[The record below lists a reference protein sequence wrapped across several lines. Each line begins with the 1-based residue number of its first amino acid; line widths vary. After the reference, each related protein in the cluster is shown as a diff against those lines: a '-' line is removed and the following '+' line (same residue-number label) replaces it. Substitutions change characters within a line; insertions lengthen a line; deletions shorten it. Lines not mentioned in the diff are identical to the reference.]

1 MSTGNRA
8 LEKHATEV
16 ARFARLTAQRLG
28 LSASEVDRVELAALL
43 HDVGK
48 TTIPD
53 SVLGKPGQLDPEE
66 WRLMRTHTLV
76 GERIV
81 LGAAPLA
88 HVAGLVR
95 SSHERFDGAGYP
107 DGLAGDAIPR
117 GARIIAVC
125 DAYDAMT
132 IGRPYRAAI
141 PRLAAL
147 AELRRASGRQ
157 FDALV
162 VDAFSIA
169 TVSAPAHLAQ
179 AG

>member
-1 MSTGNRA
+1 MSTSSRA

-16 ARFARLTAQRLG
+16 ARCARLTAQRLG
-28 LSASEVDRVELAALL
+28 LSAAEVDRVELAALL

-88 HVAGLVR
+88 HVADLVR
-95 SSHERFDGAGYP
+95 SSHERIDGTGYP
-107 DGLAGDAIPR
+107 DGLAGEAIPC

-125 DAYDAMT
+125 DAFDAMT
-132 IGRPYRAAI
+132 TNRPYRAAM

-147 AELRRASGRQ
+147 AELRRGSGKQ

-162 VDAFSIA
+162 VDAFSAA
-169 TVSAPAHLAQ
+169 TVSLPAPLAQ
-179 AG
+179 AM